1 MRGSKAEIEHCR
13 RTLRSPKLFSG
24 QMGLETAGFLA
35 RVPTAKGKAQQ
46 EIAHVISCSILDIFL
61 DKIPRVHVAFGDA
74 IGNRFTGVYSISSQW
89 LRVCCCRVAW
99 KVSNISCNTR
109 LDPELLWSVVEAV
122 LSNIKC
128 TIAQA
133 TVGSAVGISE

>member
-1 MRGSKAEIEHCR
+1 
-13 RTLRSPKLFSG
+13 
-24 QMGLETAGFLA
+24 MGLETAGFLA